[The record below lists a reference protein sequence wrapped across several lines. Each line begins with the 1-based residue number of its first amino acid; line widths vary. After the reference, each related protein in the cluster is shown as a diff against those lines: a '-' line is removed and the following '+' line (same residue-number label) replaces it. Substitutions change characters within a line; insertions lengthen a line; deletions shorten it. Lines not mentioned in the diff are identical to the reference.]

1 MKLLWGGLCAV
12 SCVCFVSQRLW
23 IHAACPS
30 TAPQPPAALSSI
42 AELNNPTLCHGRKP
56 FHRRGVLSHFLQALR
71 GVREEELVQYGMK
84 KGHARFVVTSL
95 AAGFGL

>member
-1 MKLLWGGLCAV
+1 MPFRVCALCLSDSGSMQRARRQPLNLQLRCLL
-12 SCVCFVSQRLW
+12 S
-23 IHAACPS
+23 PNS
-30 TAPQPPAALSSI
+30 TIPPF
-42 AELNNPTLCHGRKP
+42 CHGRKP
-56 FHRRGVLSHFLQALR
+56 FHRRRVLSRFLQALR